1 MAKQRGVS
9 LIELLIV
16 VAIILIL
23 GAIAVVHFRHARI
36 AANQASAVA
45 SLHAINTA
53 QALYASTY
61 PKAGFS
67 PNLRQLGSNGSDCQS
82 VTSSNACL
90 LDPSIAS
97 GFKSG
102 YIFDMLGDGNVP
114 VGGYTATA
122 VPADGVSGNCS
133 FSTNATA
140 QVTTL
145 NQDGTG
151 TWSPGSGASTS
162 GCGQ

>member
-1 MAKQRGVS
+1 V
-9 LIELLIV
+9 IELLVV

-23 GAIAVVHFRHARI
+23 SAIAVVHFRKARVT
-36 AANQASAVA
+36 ANQASAVA
-45 SLHAINTA
+45 SLRAINIA

-61 PKAGFS
+61 PNAGFA
-67 PNLRQLGSNGSDCQS
+67 PNLRQLGNNGSDCQS

-90 LDPSIAS
+90 LDPSVAS

-102 YIFDMLGDGNVP
+102 YIFDMLGDANTP

-133 FSTNATA
+133 YSTNATA

-145 NQDGTG
+145 NQDTG
-151 TWSPGSGASTS
+151 TWAVESGNSAS